1 MMNSQK
7 RISDF
12 GVQIGSMK
20 SGKLNKITDV
30 KGVKVGHHTVNDKN
44 NKTGITFIS
53 PAPNIFENKLIA
65 ASHVING
72 FAKTTGLI
80 QVDELGQLESPIVL
94 TNTLSVGLVQNFLIN
109 YTIDEYAKKNIELK
123 SFNAV
128 VAECND
134 SFLNNI
140 RNICFEYN
148 DFIKAVCDA
157 RSDFSEGDVG
167 SGKGMSCHGLKGGI
181 GSASRMFKIDE
192 RIYTLGV
199 LVLSNHG
206 SLNDLTIN
214 GINAGKKI
222 TEKIGNMKQD
232 DKGSIIVIFATDLP
246 VTSRQLK
253 RISKRAVIGINRL
266 GSYMGNGSGEIV
278 IGFSTAVN
286 LDSRKDIQEIKI
298 INESKIDPAFR
309 AIAEATE
316 EAILNSM
323 ITASKVVGYRGNTR
337 YSLKDFIHLFN

>member
-12 GVQIGSMK
+12 DIRIGSMK
-20 SGKLNKITDV
+20 RGKLNKITDV
-30 KGVKVGHHTVNDKN
+30 KGVKVGHYTVDNEN
-44 NKTGITFIS
+44 NKTGITFINPTS
-53 PAPNIFENKLIA
+53 NIFENKLIA

-72 FAKTTGLI
+72 FGKTTGLI

-94 TNTLSVGLVQNFLIN
+94 TNTLSVGLVQNFLVN
-109 YTIDEYAKKNIELK
+109 YTIDECEKKNIEVK
-123 SFNAV
+123 TFNPV

-134 SFLNNI
+134 GFLNNI

-148 DFIKAVCDA
+148 DFIKAVSDA
-157 RSDFSEGDVG
+157 KTDFLEGDIG

-192 RIYTLGV
+192 HNYTLGV
-199 LVLSNHG
+199 LVLSNHA
-206 SLNDLTIN
+206 SLKDLTIN
-214 GINAGKKI
+214 GVGAGKKI
-222 TEKIGNMKQD
+222 IEKIECMEQE

-246 VTSRQLK
+246 TTSRQLK
-253 RISKRAVIGINRL
+253 RISKRAIIGINRL

-286 LDSRKDIQEIKI
+286 LNSEKSIQEIKI

-323 ITASKVVGYRGNTR
+323 ITASKVVGYRGNIR
-337 YSLKDFIHLFN
+337 YSLRDFIHLFT